1 MGWAAAQDV
10 THHQEFSGILVP
22 TKRRVLGR
30 REDGTSIPDPLIVSI
45 YLSEIEFS

>member
-1 MGWAAAQDV
+1 MAAAQYV
-10 THHQEFSGILVP
+10 TQHQELSGILVP

-45 YLSEIEFS
+45 DLSELEFS